1 VKDYNGLNY
10 IIPEGQRWHSHYF
23 SFPAGVPGDC
33 WLTVSAEYVRCWSF
47 NMCIPDVCGTPQQVV
62 HGDMRRYKNRGGFT
76 PDTRDACNMFSD
88 VHSLKPLEAEQ
99 GSKLAVTLNVPV
111 GLSLIFW
118 RPWPPGRQADALV
131 GPVPIGRRGRLVSS
145 WGKSCLVTRGAGKA
159 IVPWHYL
166 FTAKN
171 GLNIINGWGMFGGY
185 VCIYNIIY
193 YACMMYVHLQVTQTT
208 WLAV

>member
-1 VKDYNGLNY
+1 MYLVIAD
-10 IIPEGQRWHSHYF
+10 
-23 SFPAGVPGDC
+23 
-33 WLTVSAEYVRCWSF
+33 WLSQQSMWGADPSTCVSL
-47 NMCIPDVCGTPQQVV
+47 MCVEHHNKSSMATWDAIRIVV
-62 HGDMRRYKNRGGFT
+62 VFT

-159 IVPWHYL
+159 IVPWTLSFYSQEWTEHNQWL
-166 FTAKN
+166 
-171 GLNIINGWGMFGGY
+171 GDVWG
-185 VCIYNIIY
+185 VCVYI
-193 YACMMYVHLQVTQTT
+193 
-208 WLAV
+208 